1 MSARSDVAANDDSR
15 FALRA
20 MPQRAKENSLGGR
33 DVVSLLEVAIPHFRG
48 VCYRTYFFGDRAMAD
63 DLLQTAVAV
72 RIDGLCQ
79 QYEAA
84 WQRGERPSLDEFV
97 ARADPA
103 DQDA

>member
-1 MSARSDVAANDDSR
+1 
-15 FALRA
+15 
-20 MPQRAKENSLGGR
+20 
-33 DVVSLLEVAIPHFRG
+33 
-48 VCYRTYFFGDRAMAD
+48 MAD

-103 DQDA
+103 DQDALRAELQRLAFAYSYRQELAPKSGNPEEHHYNGGAPRTPVQPDSAVREANMADH